1 MLIKANFYESD
12 KHKSTFYSI
21 WTVVG
26 GKYGLTCNKT
36 GNASDSDT
44 TLYCKKL
51 VIPNCVDRTVYCT
64 YPPDPYPQGSVTV
77 KFNPSTVYK
86 KSPGK

>member
-1 MLIKANFYESD
+1 VKVGIFMAFIIYRMWS
-12 KHKSTFYSI
+12 
-21 WTVVG
+21 VVG
-26 GKYGLTCNKT
+26 GQYGLTCNKT

-64 YPPDPYPQGSVTV
+64 YPPDPYPQGIVTV
-77 KFNPSTVYK
+77 KSNPSTVYK
-86 KSPGK
+86 KAPGKIESFM